1 MKINRTAT
9 TRRLGR
15 TATAVLVGLSLTA
28 TACGG
33 SNNSADNSDA
43 ELAELIDLVVESAS
57 ERLAESATTT
67 DINAVAVAPAPN
79 TDGTPASS
87 ASPSSSDTS
96 RTDDDTRVAPAATPD
111 TSTSDTPAPA
121 SSGSDDVADTPMDDT
136 TGDATESAPI
146 EPAGDA
152 DEPMADEP
160 MDDEPM
166 DEGYDD
172 GEDTTGEA
180 VDEADDDTGSLPG
193 GRDDLPTFL
202 LNPQVT
208 SVDQTKL
215 APNLRVNIYVTSNA
229 DGPRDGIASVV
240 VYRKN
245 SYNVDLMTEA
255 TWAGPYQTDK
265 WTATLTCDTGMLGYK
280 DILRIVVTDADGRVS
295 ETTEKVRPGC

>member
-1 MKINRTAT
+1 M
-9 TRRLGR
+9 
-15 TATAVLVGLSLTA
+15 
-28 TACGG
+28 
-33 SNNSADNSDA
+33 
-43 ELAELIDLVVESAS
+43 
-57 ERLAESATTT
+57 
-67 DINAVAVAPAPN
+67 
-79 TDGTPASS
+79 DG
-87 ASPSSSDTS
+87 
-96 RTDDDTRVAPAATPD
+96 
-111 TSTSDTPAPA
+111 
-121 SSGSDDVADTPMDDT
+121 T

-160 MDDEPM
+160 MDDEPMDEGYDDGDAMADEPMDDDGYEADEPMDDAMDDEPM

-240 VYRKN
+240 VYRKDK
-245 SYNVDLMTEA
+245 YNNDKMTEA

-265 WTATLTCDTGMLGYK
+265 WTATLNCDTGMLGYK